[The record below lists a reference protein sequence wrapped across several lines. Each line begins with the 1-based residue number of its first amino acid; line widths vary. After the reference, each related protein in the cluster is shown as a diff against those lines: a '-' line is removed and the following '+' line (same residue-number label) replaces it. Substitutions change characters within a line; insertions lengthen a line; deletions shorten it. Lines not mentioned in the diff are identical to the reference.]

1 MKTGD
6 IYEALETACGR
17 TAVGKVQGICGF
29 ASPAVVHLLR
39 GCLACIYPFHIL
51 IGIVKMFF
59 CGSSAVHLL
68 QCKVV

>member
-6 IYEALETACGR
+6 IYEVLKTAGGR

-39 GCLACIYPFHIL
+39 GCLACIYAGYIL
-51 IGIVKMFF
+51 LIF
-59 CGSSAVHLL
+59 
-68 QCKVV
+68 